1 LDKLLGQIFISKGYL
16 TQKQVET
23 VIVYSKEKGIKFAS
37 AVVELNYCSE
47 KEALI
52 CLIEQMGVPG
62 IHFADSSFKFL
73 NKIIPFQIAIQRLIL
88 PIKDSE
94 KNIIV
99 VMANPFD
106 KVLIDEIN
114 FITGKKVIPYISVEN
129 ILKKVINLCFN
140 SGKEFYGQIEKGEYF
155 DMITPVISYS
165 ENEDITKSNISI
177 NQLITSESE
186 NNLFFQTSITEIN
199 TVLNKKKVVLIVD
212 DEEDI
217 LKLVS
222 KIVAKAGFDY
232 LTINNGSEAIPLIT
246 KHKPDLIILDAMLP
260 GVHGFD
266 ICKQIKSSDLAYI
279 PVLIVSAIYKG
290 WEFETEIINIYKAD
304 KFIEKPF
311 RVNLLMDLIKEL
323 LSKNNDRD
331 KMPVEQNIDEIIK
344 KVIEYIK
351 NNNLYYAKK
360 TVEESITLSPFCYK
374 LKYILGYIYM
384 QMNEYLLAIN
394 EFEACLNI
402 NKSFY
407 FAAKDLA
414 IAYEKVGFR
423 NRAIENWLILLNLIQ
438 NEEQKE
444 AIKKHLVNIISNT

>member
-1 LDKLLGQIFISKGYL
+1 MDKLLGQIFISKGYL
-16 TQKQVET
+16 TQKQLES
-23 VIVYSKEKGIKFAS
+23 VILYSKEKGIKFAS
-37 AVVELNYCSE
+37 AVVELNYCTE

-52 CLIEQMGVPG
+52 CLIEQMGIPG
-62 IHFADSSFKFL
+62 IHFTGSSFKFL
-73 NKIIPFQIAIQRLIL
+73 NKIIPYQVSIQRLIL

-140 SGKEFYGQIEKGEYF
+140 SGKEFYGQYEKGEYF
-155 DMITPVISYS
+155 DIISPVISYL
-165 ENEDITKSNISI
+165 ENEEITKSNISI
-177 NQLITSESE
+177 NQLITSQNE
-186 NNLFFQTSITEIN
+186 LFFQTSITEIN

-222 KIVAKAGFDY
+222 KIVTKAGYDY
-232 LTINNGSEAIPLIT
+232 LTVNNGSEAIPLIT

-304 KFIEKPF
+304 RFIEKPF

-323 LSKNNDRD
+323 LNKDNNNN
-331 KMPVEQNIDEIIK
+331 KMSVEQNIDEVIK
-344 KVIEYIK
+344 TVIESIK
-351 NNNLYYAKK
+351 NNNLYFAKK
-360 TVEESITLSPFCYK
+360 TIEESIKLSPFCYK
-374 LKYILGYIYM
+374 FKYILGYIYM

-402 NKSFY
+402 NKNFY

-423 NRAIENWLILLNLIQ
+423 NRAIENWLILLNLTQ

-444 AIKKHLVNIISNT
+444 EIKKHLVNIISNT

>member
-1 LDKLLGQIFISKGYL
+1 MDKLLGQIFISKGFL
-16 TQKQVET
+16 TPKQLES
-23 VIVYSKEKGIKFAS
+23 VIIYSKEKGIKFAS
-37 AVVELNYCSE
+37 AVVELNYCTE

-52 CLIEQMGVPG
+52 CLIEQMGIPG
-62 IHFADSSFKFL
+62 IHFTGSSFKFL
-73 NKIIPFQIAIQRLIL
+73 NKIIPYQVAIQRLIL

-129 ILKKVINLCFN
+129 ILKKVITLCFN
-140 SGKEFYGQIEKGEYF
+140 SGKEFYGQYEKGEYF
-155 DMITPVISYS
+155 DIISPVISYF
-165 ENEDITKSNISI
+165 ENEETIKSNISI
-177 NQLITSESE
+177 NQLITSQNE
-186 NNLFFQTSITEIN
+186 LFFQTSISEIN

-222 KIVAKAGFDY
+222 KIVTKAGYDY
-232 LTINNGSEAIPLIT
+232 LTVNNGSEAIPLIT

-323 LSKNNDRD
+323 LNNDNNN
-331 KMPVEQNIDEIIK
+331 KISIEQNVDEVIK
-344 KVIEYIK
+344 TVIEYIK
-351 NNNLYYAKK
+351 NNNLYFAKK
-360 TVEESITLSPFCYK
+360 TIEEAIKLSPFCYK
-374 LKYILGYIYM
+374 FKYILGYIYM
-384 QMNEYLLAIN
+384 QMNDYLLAIN

-402 NKSFY
+402 NKKFY

-444 AIKKHLVNIISNT
+444 EIKKHLVNIISNT